1 MDEHK
6 HRQRK
11 DIDSDDIYILSGKLY
26 CGVCGN
32 LMTAETGTSVTGDIH
47 RYYKCFGKRKR
58 TTDCE
63 KHNVRKDYIEDFVF
77 SVTKEYVLTPEVIDK
92 ISDVVVNKFNSELA
106 DNYTINSLKK
116 ELREKE
122 KAINSILQA
131 IEQGIITK
139 TTKERLL
146 ALEEEKEDIEAKIV
160 YEECHTL
167 KPLERDKIKKFLSIY
182 ANEEFKSK
190 RDKNDF
196 FNNFI
201 SRVTLYDNGIKIEYN
216 TGAEREEITYDRPEE
231 NPVIYSENVAF
242 SDEENKKLP
251 FVFKRQSDGWGGRI

>member
-1 MDEHK
+1 MNKLLNITDITYTDNLFV
-6 HRQRK
+6 K
-11 DIDSDDIYILSGKLY
+11 DF
-26 CGVCGN
+26 
-32 LMTAETGTSVTGDIH
+32 ETG
-47 RYYKCFGKRKR
+47 
-58 TTDCE
+58 
-63 KHNVRKDYIEDFVF
+63 
-77 SVTKEYVLTPEVIDK
+77 KEIK
-92 ISDVVVNKFNSELA
+92 SELA
-106 DNYTINSLKK
+106 DNYIINNLKK

-160 YEECHTL
+160 YEECLTL
-167 KPLERDKIKKFLSIY
+167 KPLEKDKIKKFLTIY

-201 SRVTLYDNGIKIEYN
+201 SMVTLYDNGIEIEYN
-216 TGAEREEITYDRPEE
+216 TGVEREEKTYNRPEE
-231 NPVIYSENVAF
+231 NPVIYSGNIAL
-242 SDEENKKLP
+242 SDEKNKKLP
-251 FVFKRQSDGWGGRI
+251 FVFKRQSDGWGGETWTPAMSESESDALPLGDTPLPKYFNSIS

>member
-1 MDEHK
+1 
-6 HRQRK
+6 
-11 DIDSDDIYILSGKLY
+11 
-26 CGVCGN
+26 
-32 LMTAETGTSVTGDIH
+32 MTAETGTSVTGDIH
-47 RYYKCFGKRKR
+47 RYYKCFGKRKK

-92 ISDVVVNKFNSELA
+92 ISDIVVNKFNSELA
-106 DNYTINSLKK
+106 DNYIINNLKK

-167 KPLERDKIKKFLSIY
+167 KPLEKDKIKNS
-182 ANEEFKSK
+182 
-190 RDKNDF
+190 
-196 FNNFI
+196 
-201 SRVTLYDNGIKIEYN
+201 
-216 TGAEREEITYDRPEE
+216 
-231 NPVIYSENVAF
+231 
-242 SDEENKKLP
+242 LP
-251 FVFKRQSDGWGGRI
+251 FMQMRNLKAKEIKMTFSTTLFQELPFMIMV